1 MQSHFAQFPKYVRF
15 PALASPS
22 KRHDQESNSSQTAV
36 SLPVH
41 RSALRSRHT
50 IFGSFRTGLTRFQG
64 ELPCCDGSFIVPKIT
79 CLTDDPI
86 TGSGRYNPKKLAY
99 QDLCLI
105 FLSLEFDDLILD
117 GISNPI
123 RWLEGSSSHEAR
135 FRSLFRD
142 GRVPSIKS
150 HFETPHGSVPN

>member
-1 MQSHFAQFPKYVRF
+1 VSF
-15 PALASPS
+15 PAAT
-22 KRHDQESNSSQTAV
+22 E
-36 SLPVH
+36 
-41 RSALRSRHT
+41 
-50 IFGSFRTGLTRFQG
+50 FYRTQNHLN
-64 ELPCCDGSFIVPKIT
+64 
-79 CLTDDPI
+79 LTDGPI

-99 QDLCLI
+99 LKQGLCLI

-123 RWLEGSSSHEAR
+123 RWPEGSSSHEAR